1 MAGTLVPT
9 NPASSGITADRIGTR
24 PVTSGSTTDYTSSRH
39 HCGPPSAR
47 ACASPSAV
55 VRIPWTSMSRP
66 AHRVLMNM
74 RLLAENADELSPAGA
89 VGTDSAN
96 PFACLE

>member
-1 MAGTLVPT
+1 
-9 NPASSGITADRIGTR
+9 
-24 PVTSGSTTDYTSSRH
+24 
-39 HCGPPSAR
+39 
-47 ACASPSAV
+47 
-55 VRIPWTSMSRP
+55 
-66 AHRVLMNM
+66 MNM